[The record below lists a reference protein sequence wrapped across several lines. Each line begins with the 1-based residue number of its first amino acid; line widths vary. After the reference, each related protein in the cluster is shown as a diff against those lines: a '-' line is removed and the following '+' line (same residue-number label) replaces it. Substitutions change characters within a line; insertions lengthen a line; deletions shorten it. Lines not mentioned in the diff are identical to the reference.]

1 MPKKLLKIF
10 KGSLKEKIR
19 STKSQINMTK
29 AQGKPDLQLAERL
42 KIHVKSYAK
51 LDRKGD
57 QNVVT
62 KDLESYFC
70 GTDPQQVENRRLMK
84 ETLGLTAFNEVLG
97 NDNIPP
103 ENKFSY
109 LLCLKTSEWR
119 MRVSDGSLSGRVQSI
134 L

>member
-62 KDLESYFC
+62 KDLESYS
-70 GTDPQQVENRRLMK
+70 VEL
-84 ETLGLTAFNEVLG
+84 TL
-97 NDNIPP
+97 
-103 ENKFSY
+103 NK
-109 LLCLKTSEWR
+109 
-119 MRVSDGSLSGRVQSI
+119 
-134 L
+134 